1 MKQKNPMKGL
11 LIFSLYAASG
21 NVALLFLIC
30 LIFGGVF
37 LATGWMFFFNMLV
50 IYSMTVFPMLVIM
63 SMGQNDKWERFQLTM
78 PIGRS
83 TLLRMQ
89 YTSVILATIVP
100 TILVTAVTGLGVLLQ
115 GAVLEEAVGAG
126 FGAAMINIVPALA
139 MPFFIAGSSLPLAS
153 SKLGRGRES
162 LVLNV
167 SFFAAIGLM
176 MFAPQIAD
184 RFALSFGQL
193 AVWIVAVSMFLFIV
207 SYPITRMFYAKI
219 DF

>member
-1 MKQKNPMKGL
+1 MKQTNPMKGL
-11 LIFSLYAASG
+11 LIFSFHAARG

-30 LIFGGVF
+30 IILGGVF
-37 LATGWMFFFNMLV
+37 LATGWLFFFNMLV
-50 IYSMTVFPMLVIM
+50 IYSMALFPMLVIM

-83 TLLRMQ
+83 TLLGMQ
-89 YTSVILATIVP
+89 YLSVILATILP
-100 TILVTAVTGLGVLLQ
+100 TLLVLVFTGLGVLLQ
-115 GAVLEEAVGAG
+115 GGAFDGG
-126 FGAAMINIVPALA
+126 FGAAMLGIAPSFA
-139 MPFFIAGSSLPLAS
+139 MPFFIAGTSLPIAS
-153 SKLGRGRES
+153 SKIGRGRES

-184 RFALSFGQL
+184 WFGVTFGVLAFWIAAISVALF
-193 AVWIVAVSMFLFIV
+193 VV
-207 SYPITRMFYAKI
+207 SYPITRVIYARL